1 MERTEERP
9 SAPDAADRRRDRA
22 LLSVVVP
29 CFDEDALILETHRR
43 LAAVLEQAPGVDF
56 EVVYVDD
63 GSGDRTLDLLRGLQR
78 DDPRVRVL
86 ALARNFGQEMA
97 VTAGLRYARGD
108 AVVVI
113 DADLQDPPEVVLEM
127 LGRWREGVE
136 VAYGVRVSREGES
149 VLKHWTAHAF
159 YALLARISE
168 VSIPRDVGDF
178 RLMDR
183 AVVDAVLAMPERDR
197 FFRGMVTWTG
207 FRQEPVPFRRAAR
220 FAGRTKWPLKDLLGL
235 AADALLSFSF
245 APLRLAAWFG
255 FLAAGL
261 ALSGIGYA
269 LAARIFTGAP
279 VGGWAALFIAVLFL
293 GGVQLVAAGVIGE
306 YLVRIYG
313 EVKRRPLYLV
323 RERLGFPAAGGR
335 DRTDGDGAPAATR
348 PSRPDRRKARR
359 AGD

>member
-43 LAAVLEQAPGVDF
+43 LAAVLEQAPDVDF
-56 EVVYVDD
+56 EIVYVDD

-97 VTAGLRYARGD
+97 LTAGLRHARGD
-108 AVVVI
+108 AVVII

-136 VAYGVRVSREGES
+136 VAYGVRVSRDSES

-197 FFRGMVTWTG
+197 FFRGMVAWTG

-220 FAGRTKWPLKDLLGL
+220 FAGRTKWPFKDLLGL

-245 APLRLAAWFG
+245 APLRLATWFG

-323 RERLGFPAAGGR
+323 RERLGFPAAEDR
-335 DRTDGDGAPAATR
+335 DRTAGGPR
-348 PSRPDRRKARR
+348 GGEDRAVPP
-359 AGD
+359 G